1 MNVHYIQRKKNE
13 VPKRALAINAWD
25 CEPRGSVESL
35 EGFLWSEPYLW
46 QWFLNGCVNSVWK
59 WTFQIPVTSQYSSAW
74 CLLAMG
80 KGTSQTIASVSSF
93 TWVRNMNYY
102 YPERKVLSTVD
113 VLSPKSCPPQGY
125 MLWFSTQQKKKWR
138 KHRYPREGT
147 TLPCLRES
155 HLGTQGR
162 DLESEVLPIWYN
174 LMQMSLAFCFGL
186 QKKISLGFDFTETT
200 LLFSWHL
207 KLGSPAH
214 ESCLRFS
221 FV

>member
-102 YPERKVLSTVD
+102 YPERKVLSTVG

-162 DLESEVLPIWYN
+162 DLEVW
-174 LMQMSLAFCFGL
+174 
-186 QKKISLGFDFTETT
+186 
-200 LLFSWHL
+200 
-207 KLGSPAH
+207 SPTYMI
-214 ESCLRFS
+214 
-221 FV
+221 